1 MSWAEQ
7 IREDAESPV
16 HAATFAMRLPQR
28 LELSLSSGTG
38 VELRGGWWGP
48 RSHHAEEISGSNGI
62 FVD

>member
-7 IREDAESPV
+7 IGEDAESPV
-16 HAATFAMRLPQR
+16 HAATFAKRLPQR

-38 VELRGGWWGP
+38 VELRGGQWGR
-48 RSHHAEEISGSNGI
+48 RSQDISGSNGI